1 MNVLAEILEWS
12 PGRPMWQRDALRR
25 LVLHGELSDED
36 INSLTEIC
44 KSKHGLAEQQAANPL
59 TAEHIPNKVAG
70 AAPVL
75 LKSIHH
81 QQGVNAL
88 AENQTLKFGSGLTV
102 VYGDNGAGKTGYIR
116 ILKNACRARGQESI
130 LGNVVS
136 GTSSPTTPV
145 FNIKYQVGTESEPRE
160 WTETGGDEF
169 VSRVSVFDAQ
179 CATVYLTEKTN
190 VAFRPF
196 GLDMFDK
203 LVKAC
208 KAVREKLEGEQR
220 ALDLNA
226 LAVVRENISEGTV
239 VAKFLT
245 NISSL
250 TKSDDV
256 HKLANLSAEEESQ
269 FAFLTK
275 SLRDLQVND
284 PEKLIAQ
291 LTLYANRLRDLV
303 QHLKHVENSLSVD
316 AVEAVFSLRTEV
328 HLKADEAKR
337 LRETAFPEGMLDGT
351 GSELWQALWESA
363 RQFSQESAYPGEA
376 FPVVEDAHCVLCQQ
390 ELGQAAAE
398 QLKQFETFVTSTMER
413 EFQRIKEKY
422 DRLCKTFTDIKTM
435 TEAVEETLK
444 EIRIGH
450 APVADAIATSLATNE
465 SRRAAVLVALADDQ
479 NPGTNIPALASAV
492 HETETLV
499 KEVEERIK
507 ALRTNDGGEKHK
519 HMTAEAKELQ
529 ARKMLATH
537 RQTVLNDI
545 ERQKKYA
552 AYGSCIEETRTHT
565 ITQKSTAVTKTA
577 VSQRL
582 KQSFSDELDKLS
594 FKQVNVE
601 LKESGGERGVFY
613 HKIVLTR
620 APDVELPKVVSE
632 GEQRCLSIAAFFAEL
647 STADDL
653 SGIVFDDPV
662 SSLDFQWRDAVAQR
676 LVQEAKARQVIVF
689 THDIVFLL
697 RLKEFAENENVEQ
710 SDQYVCSIL
719 NSSGVC
725 SEELP
730 WIALPVSKKIGY
742 LKNGWQAV
750 DKLSRDGHPDAYEEK
765 AKYLYGRLREAWERT
780 IEEVLFNGVVER
792 YRSGIETKRI
802 AHIADINEVDC
813 KTVEKAMTKCSPWT
827 GHDQAPAARAPIP
840 DPAELKSDIET
851 LENWVAA
858 IRRRR
863 RNATG
868 R

>member
-390 ELGQAAAE
+390 DLGQDAVDR
-398 QLKQFETFVTSTMER
+398 LKQFEAFVASTMER
-413 EFQRIKEKY
+413 ELQQ
-422 DRLCKTFTDIKTM
+422 
-435 TEAVEETLK
+435 
-444 EIRIGH
+444 IR
-450 APVADAIATSLATNE
+450 DKF
-465 SRRAAVLVALADDQ
+465 R
-479 NPGTNIPALASAV
+479 
-492 HETETLV
+492 
-499 KEVEERIK
+499 
-507 ALRTNDGGEKHK
+507 
-519 HMTAEAKELQ
+519 ELGIIVG
-529 ARKMLATH
+529 K
-537 RQTVLNDI
+537 I
-545 ERQKKYA
+545 F
-552 AYGSCIEETRTHT
+552 I
-565 ITQKSTAVTKTA
+565 
-577 VSQRL
+577 SQ
-582 KQSFSDELDKLS
+582 
-594 FKQVNVE
+594 
-601 LKESGGERGVFY
+601 
-613 HKIVLTR
+613 
-620 APDVELPKVVSE
+620 
-632 GEQRCLSIAAFFAEL
+632 
-647 STADDL
+647 
-653 SGIVFDDPV
+653 
-662 SSLDFQWRDAVAQR
+662 
-676 LVQEAKARQVIVF
+676 
-689 THDIVFLL
+689 
-697 RLKEFAENENVEQ
+697 
-710 SDQYVCSIL
+710 
-719 NSSGVC
+719 
-725 SEELP
+725 
-730 WIALPVSKKIGY
+730 
-742 LKNGWQAV
+742 
-750 DKLSRDGHPDAYEEK
+750 
-765 AKYLYGRLREAWERT
+765 
-780 IEEVLFNGVVER
+780 
-792 YRSGIETKRI
+792 
-802 AHIADINEVDC
+802 
-813 KTVEKAMTKCSPWT
+813 
-827 GHDQAPAARAPIP
+827 
-840 DPAELKSDIET
+840 
-851 LENWVAA
+851 
-858 IRRRR
+858 
-863 RNATG
+863 
-868 R
+868 